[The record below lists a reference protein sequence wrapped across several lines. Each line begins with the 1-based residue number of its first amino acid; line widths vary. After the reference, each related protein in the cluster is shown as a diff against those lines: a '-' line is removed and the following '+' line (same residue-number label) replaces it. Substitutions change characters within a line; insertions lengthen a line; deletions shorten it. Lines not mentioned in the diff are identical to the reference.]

1 MIVEIFSLCDAA
13 TSDNGKLNLLGA
25 FDVIHVKQVP
35 AILSYCAAAMRLRFF
50 ALERGDHHIEVRF
63 IDADGK
69 NVLPPA
75 GGNIKVEMPEGQ
87 RSAAFN
93 LVLNIPG
100 LKIETPGDY
109 ALELR
114 VDGQGLVSLPVNIKQ
129 YQPS

>member
-13 TSDNGKLNLLGA
+13 TSDSGKLNLLGA
-25 FDVIHVKQVP
+25 FDVINVKQFP
-35 AILSYCAAAMRLRFF
+35 AVLAHCSVAVRLRFF
-50 ALERGDHHIEVRF
+50 ASEQGDHHIEVRF

-69 NVLPPA
+69 SILPPA
-75 GGNIKVEMPEGQ
+75 GGSIKVELPQGQ

-100 LKIETPGDY
+100 LKIDAAGDY

-114 VDGQGLVSLPVNIKQ
+114 VAGQGVISLPLEVRQ
-129 YQPS
+129 Q